1 MCFLKSTCLGYT
13 SIPEQPERATFFF
26 RSRARYPLSWF
37 VCPKGVAKDFEQPC
51 FALAAGS
58 TKRVNRRA
66 DLDIDKTAL
75 LKHKP
80 PACTRQATGN
90 SISPQVDIAQRSRRN
105 LLAVCNVCKLQAPAR
120 FQDAHDLGEYPAL
133 IGA

>member
-1 MCFLKSTCLGYT
+1 M
-13 SIPEQPERATFFF
+13 
-26 RSRARYPLSWF
+26 
-37 VCPKGVAKDFEQPC
+37 CPKGVAKDFEQPC

-58 TKRVNRRA
+58 TKRINRRA

-120 FQDAHDLGEYPAL
+120 FQDAHDLGEDPAL